1 MRKLFFII
9 IGILLITS
17 CGSESGEKSGCI
29 QGDCQ
34 NQTSTYVWDNGSSYV
49 GEFVDGHF
57 HGQGTYTYS
66 NGSSYVGEWKDGKH
80 NGQGTYTDFNGSSYV
95 GEYKDGKRNGQGT
108 QTFSN
113 GSYVGEYKDGEKH
126 GQGTYVYEN
135 GRSWTGEWNKND
147 KGKGHSN
154 TDNYYNPEDIIGEIE
169 STTIR
174 LDKLDNGSDL
184 HYISLLIGDI
194 KEDFI
199 FDTGA
204 SEIAVSVHFLNKL
217 KESGVVVKQLNIYGA
232 TAELANGQK
241 VPVDYALLNNIHI
254 GDYILNNVVIMVS
267 ENEEFNL
274 LFGKGAL
281 DKFSDWSVSK
291 EGILNVYR

>member
-1 MRKLFFII
+1 MRKLLFITI
-9 IGILLITS
+9 SILLITS
-17 CGSESGEKSGCI
+17 CGSESGCI

-34 NQTSTYVWDNGSSYV
+34 NQISIYVWESGDIYEG
-49 GEFVDGHF
+49 GFVDGHF
-57 HGQGTYTYS
+57 HGQGTSTFS
-66 NGSSYVGEWKDGKH
+66 D
-80 NGQGTYTDFNGSSYV
+80 GSSYV

-108 QTFSN
+108 QTFSD
-113 GSYVGEYKDGEKH
+113 GSSYVGEYKDGEKH

-135 GRSWTGEWNKND
+135 GHSWTGEWNKND
-147 KGKGHSN
+147 KGKGYFN

-204 SEIAVSVHFLNKL
+204 SEIVVNVDFLNKL

-254 GDYILNNVVIMVS
+254 GDYILNNVVITVS
-267 ENEEFNL
+267 ENDEFNL

-281 DKFSDWSVSK
+281 DKFSDWSFSK
-291 EGILNVYR
+291 EGILNIYR

>member
-1 MRKLFFII
+1 MRKLLFITI
-9 IGILLITS
+9 SILLITS
-17 CGSESGEKSGCI
+17 CGSESGCI

-34 NQTSTYVWDNGSSYV
+34 NQISIYVWESGDIYEGGFVDGHFHGKGTILYSDGSSYV
-49 GEFVDGHF
+49 GEF
-57 HGQGTYTYS
+57 
-66 NGSSYVGEWKDGKH
+66 
-80 NGQGTYTDFNGSSYV
+80 
-95 GEYKDGKRNGQGT
+95 KDGKRNGQGT
-108 QTFSN
+108 QTFSD
-113 GSYVGEYKDGEKH
+113 GSSYVGEYKDGEKY

-135 GRSWTGEWNKND
+135 GHSWTGEWNKND
-147 KGKGHSN
+147 KGKGYFN

-204 SEIAVSVHFLNKL
+204 SEIVVTVDFLNKL

-254 GDYILNNVVIMVS
+254 GDYILNNVVITVS

-291 EGILNVYR
+291 EGILNIYR

>member
-1 MRKLFFII
+1 MRKLLFITI
-9 IGILLITS
+9 SILLITS
-17 CGSESGEKSGCI
+17 CGSESGCI

-34 NQTSTYVWDNGSSYV
+34 NQISIYVWESGDIYEG
-49 GEFVDGHF
+49 GFVDGHF

-80 NGQGTYTDFNGSSYV
+80 NGQGTYTDSNGSSYV
-95 GEYKDGKRNGQGT
+95 GEWKDGK
-108 QTFSN
+108 S
-113 GSYVGEYKDGEKH
+113 H
-126 GQGTYVYEN
+126 GQGISINVN
-135 GRSWTGEWNKND
+135 GVSWTGEWENNEQQ
-147 KGKGHSN
+147 KGYSN
-154 TDNYYNPEDIIGEIE
+154 TENYYNPKDIIGEIE

-184 HYISLLIGDI
+184 PYISLIIGDI

-267 ENEEFNL
+267 DNEEFNL

-281 DKFSDWSVSK
+281 NKFSDWSFSK
-291 EGILNVYR
+291 EGILNIYR